1 MIYLL
6 QHALFHV
13 KFDNLSFKP
22 QDTTMSNYYT
32 KLKDFSFSLSKVAST
47 SLRFNLHDIIST

>member
-22 QDTTMSNYYT
+22 QDTTMN
-32 KLKDFSFSLSKVAST
+32 
-47 SLRFNLHDIIST
+47 NIIPS